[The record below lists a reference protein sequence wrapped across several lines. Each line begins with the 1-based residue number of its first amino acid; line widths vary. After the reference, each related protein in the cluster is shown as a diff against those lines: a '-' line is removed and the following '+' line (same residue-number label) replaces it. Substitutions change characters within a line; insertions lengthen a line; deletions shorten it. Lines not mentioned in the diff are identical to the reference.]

1 MRSRACPMVL
11 LALMLAHPGTGS
23 ATNLG
28 FLQNAPIGQ
37 FKEEDMKMMR
47 AAAEAVLRED
57 AKGASREWHND
68 KTGNSGRLELL
79 DVFTSEDGRHCKQLL
94 VITRAKSQEQH
105 SSYPLCA
112 APDGRWLIDTEAAP
126 QR

>member
-1 MRSRACPMVL
+1 MRSQARRAVL
-11 LALMLAHPGTGS
+11 LALFLAPSGVGA

-28 FLQNAPIGQ
+28 FLKNAPIGQ

-47 AAAEAVLRED
+47 AAADDLLRED
-57 AKGASREWHND
+57 TKGASREWHND
-68 KTGNSGRLELL
+68 KTGNSGRLEIL
-79 DVFTSEDGRHCKQLL
+79 DVFTSEDGRHCKKLL
-94 VITRAKSQEQH
+94 VVTRAKSQEQQ

-126 QR
+126 KR